1 MDGSRVLTFF
11 ISIIAMLLLI
21 VILLLTSIELV
32 VFNLDFYR
40 SEYQKLDRYVA
51 IGISEG
57 ELLSVTREL
66 LNYVRDKRQDLEV
79 KAQVKGQERY
89 VFNEREIAHMKD
101 VKTLFMKGYKLRRGC
116 IFILAIILILLYI
129 LMQKA
134 IIRKLFGAFMLVSIL
149 LLILFGILFI
159 LINIDFTP
167 YWDYF
172 HYVFFNNDLW
182 QLNPETDILI
192 QMVPEQFFYDIIIRI
207 ALYFVGG
214 MAILGVGLGSISMW
228 IQRYKCK

>member
-11 ISIIAMLLLI
+11 ISVIAVLLLI
-21 VILLLTSIELV
+21 TILLLTSIELV
-32 VFNLDFYR
+32 AFNLDFYR
-40 SEYQKLDRYVA
+40 MEYQKLDRYVA

-129 LMQKA
+129 LVQKA
-134 IIRKLFGAFMLVSIL
+134 TIRKLFGAFMLVSIL

-172 HYVFFNNDLW
+172 HYIFFNNDLW

-192 QMVPEQFFYDIIIRI
+192 QMVPEQFFYYIIIKI
-207 ALYFVGG
+207 VLYFMGG

-228 IQRYKCK
+228 MQRYKCK